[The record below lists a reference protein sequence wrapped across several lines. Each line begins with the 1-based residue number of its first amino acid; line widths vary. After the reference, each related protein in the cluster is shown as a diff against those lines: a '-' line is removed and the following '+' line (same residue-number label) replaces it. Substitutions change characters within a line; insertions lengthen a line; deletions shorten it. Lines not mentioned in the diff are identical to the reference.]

1 MLDPVPTY
9 LLKESLHILLPYI
22 TATVNVSLHK
32 GHVPV
37 TQKHAIITPLIK
49 KSTLETSVLKN
60 YRPVSNLTF
69 MLKVIER
76 IVANRL
82 RRYLHEHDLLPHR

>member
-1 MLDPVPTY
+1 MSSPTKSCTLDPVPTY

-22 TATVNVSLHK
+22 TAMVNALLHE

-49 KSTLETSVLKN
+49 
-60 YRPVSNLTF
+60 
-69 MLKVIER
+69 
-76 IVANRL
+76 
-82 RRYLHEHDLLPHR
+82 